1 MTDKN
6 EWTGH
11 ERRSGEDR
19 RQQPDRRE
27 DIRFE
32 PGKKDRRQN
41 RGRRKGDHD
50 LWEDAMREDE

>member
-1 MTDKN
+1 MSEN
-6 EWTGH
+6 EQWNGRN
-11 ERRSGEDR
+11 RRSGQDR

-41 RGRRKGDHD
+41 RGRRVEDRD
-50 LWEDAMREDE
+50 MWEEAMKED